1 MSIDVQQE
9 RMKLARQEKA
19 AKTRRIMLPLA
30 ASLCFYILSYTILPE
45 NAGFDDRAWP
55 TLIAL
60 FLSSVY
66 AEILNSMFERHSVLL
81 RSILFMHEL
90 NKQPT
95 VHNEAAKESG
105 ATPETRPAPPIELI
119 ERNTV
124 ESEAVAKV
132 KIPSE
137 PKLPEIPS
145 VGVPAEVKEALKAGK
160 TKTESVAERTAT
172 DNTAKKVTVKKK
184 TKA

>member
-1 MSIDVQQE
+1 MSIHVQQE
-9 RMKLARQEKA
+9 LIQLARQEKLV
-19 AKTRRIMLPLA
+19 KTSRIMWPLA
-30 ASLCFYILSYTILPE
+30 TSLCFYILSYAILPE
-45 NAGFDDRAWP
+45 NAGFVDHAWP
-55 TLIAL
+55 ALIAL
-60 FLSSVY
+60 FVEGVH
-66 AEILNSMFERHSVLL
+66 AEILNSVFERHSVLL
-81 RSILFMHEL
+81 RSILVMHEL

-95 VHNEAAKESG
+95 VHKESG

-119 ERNTV
+119 ERNTA

-132 KIPSE
+132 KIPLE

-160 TKTESVAERTAT
+160 TKTESVVERTAT